1 VTRPAVT
8 RPAVT
13 RRAGPALLALLLA
26 GGLAGCSSDSASA
39 VVAEPLCPV
48 GDDDAGNGVILMAQ
62 SVPTA
67 SWVPCIR
74 TALPLGWDFHHLD
87 VRDGLSRFSLNSDRD
102 GQQAVEVRLERT
114 CDTDDATEILSD
126 RPGMRRF
133 ERIRQISPTFDG
145 ERQYLFDGGCL
156 SVVFQLDGDSPG
168 EALALASQ
176 TIGVMSR
183 DDLRAQVREA
193 TGGRI
198 ELDPP
203 APEEG

>member
-1 VTRPAVT
+1 M
-8 RPAVT
+8 T
-13 RRAGPALLALLLA
+13 RRAVPVVLAVLLA
-26 GGLAGCSSDSASA
+26 GSLAGCSSDSTSA

-48 GDDDAGNGVILMAQ
+48 GDDDADNGVILMAQ

-74 TALPLGWDFHHLD
+74 TALPLGWGFLHLEA
-87 VRDGLSRFSLNSDRD
+87 RNGMSQFWLNSDRD
-102 GQQAVEVRLERT
+102 GQKAVEVRLQSS
-114 CDTDDATEILSD
+114 CDTEDSTEIVSD
-126 RPGMRRF
+126 REGMRRF
-133 ERIRQISPTFDG
+133 ERVRQLSPTYSG

-176 TIGVMSR
+176 TIGVISR

-193 TGGRI
+193 SGGRL

-203 APEEG
+203 AGEDR